1 MEKDLKSLVLSI
13 RSRPRSQQMMDL
25 IAANEQMLKQ
35 LTKLLVSGD
44 AELLQRGVWPLYLLS
59 EKYPEKLTPYL
70 PRLVKLLDDPHHHPA
85 VYRNITGLLQY
96 TVIKSSQEGSIMNS
110 CFRLL
115 ASPATAVAA
124 KVNCLTVLKRLSGKY
139 PEILPE
145 LKLLTHELYDEQ
157 PVSFRARARK
167 EKLI

>member
-1 MEKDLKSLVLSI
+1 MEKDLKSLILSI
-13 RSRPRSQQMMDL
+13 RGRPGSQMVMDL
-25 IAANEQMLKQ
+25 IAGNERMLKQ
-35 LTKLLVSGD
+35 LTELLVSGD
-44 AELLQRGVWPLYLLS
+44 PLLLQRGVWPLYLLS
-59 EKYPEKLTPYL
+59 EKYPEKLSPYL
-70 PRLVKLLDDPHHHPA
+70 SRLVKLLDEPHHHPA

-96 TVIKSSQEGSIMNS
+96 TVIRPSQEGRIMNT
-110 CFRLL
+110 CFSLL

-124 KVNCLTVLKRLSGKY
+124 KVNCLTVLKRLSVKH

-145 LKLLTHELYDEQ
+145 LKLLTRELYDQQ